1 MILLSL
7 SRRLCL
13 KAMSVYFESEIS
25 YLSIQQ
31 NLSNAAS
38 LQFSIALGIITLFR
52 GSKLNFN
59 ALHQD

>member
-1 MILLSL
+1 
-7 SRRLCL
+7 
-13 KAMSVYFESEIS
+13 MSVYFKSESS

-52 GSKLNFN
+52 GSKLN
-59 ALHQD
+59 LTHCIRIKLLTKLEILVEVVK